1 MNRSGNSRAA
11 AAPPRSARTACA
23 GCGHPLG
30 SSESSHSVKGPRV
43 YVARHLC
50 AASSSPHPPHPPTSP
65 PHDHVT
71 HHVTTLG
78 RGAGSV
84 FHARCCICADCG
96 ADLTVGQAGQV
107 VLGADRSLRCVGCE
121 KRRRGDVC
129 DSCGGVL
136 MEHFV
141 AALGGRFHDTCVLQG
156 VSLFRD
162 LAPPCAHAAPRGAP
176 TNDARK
182 HNNSYTR
189 SPLPTPHKP
198 HTTTNPS
205 VAFGAR
211 RAPLCS
217 AQARRAASR
226 APTGTCTVL
235 CATGGARAALPPPP
249 PPLPPGPLLQ
259 AQSKPPSAALR
270 RRRACVGRAPS
281 PHCNMKWTQSGAA
294 VVTALRPPPLLRKQ
308 SPSRHAAAAAAAG
321 TAAVA
326 PGLRSARAAT
336 TAIAAQ
342 QEEGR
347 KQ

>member
-1 MNRSGNSRAA
+1 MRAA
-11 AAPPRSARTACA
+11 ASVRTAAPTSRWDRQAKWSWGPIGRFVASGARSADEETCATRVAACSWSTSLLLSEGASTTRAFYRASLSFATSPRRARALLPVVHRLTTQGNKTTPAPRSQ
-23 GCGHPLG
+23 
-30 SSESSHSVKGPRV
+30 
-43 YVARHLC
+43 
-50 AASSSPHPPHPPTSP
+50 PPTNHTP
-65 PHDHVT
+65 PQT
-71 HHVTTLG
+71 
-78 RGAGSV
+78 
-84 FHARCCICADCG
+84 
-96 ADLTVGQAGQV
+96 
-107 VLGADRSLRCVGCE
+107 
-121 KRRRGDVC
+121 
-129 DSCGGVL
+129 
-136 MEHFV
+136 
-141 AALGGRFHDTCVLQG
+141 
-156 VSLFRD
+156 
-162 LAPPCAHAAPRGAP
+162 
-176 TNDARK
+176 
-182 HNNSYTR
+182 
-189 SPLPTPHKP
+189 HKP
-198 HTTTNPS
+198 P

-336 TAIAAQ
+336 TAIAVQ

>member
-1 MNRSGNSRAA
+1 MCGVRTPARLFRIVAQRQ
-11 AAPPRSARTACA
+11 RSARLRCA
-23 GCGHPLG
+23 PP
-30 SSESSHSVKGPRV
+30 S
-43 YVARHLC
+43 LC
-50 AASSSPHPPHPPTSP
+50 CVFISSPPPPHHFTTSP

-162 LAPPCAHAAPRGAP
+162 LAPPCARAAPRGAP

-182 HNNSYTR
+182 QNNSR

-198 HTTTNPS
+198 HTTTNRQLLS
-205 VAFGAR
+205 VRGVRHYAR
-211 RAPLCS
+211 RKQGELRPGRRRELVLCS
-217 AQARRAASR
+217 VPRAERGRRCRRPLLPSHRGLFFKRSR
-226 APTGTCTVL
+226 NRRQQRCDDD
-235 CATGGARAALPPPP
+235 ARA
-249 PPLPPGPLLQ
+249 
-259 AQSKPPSAALR
+259 SDERLR
-270 RRRACVGRAPS
+270 R
-281 PHCNMKWTQSGAA
+281 
-294 VVTALRPPPLLRKQ
+294 
-308 SPSRHAAAAAAAG
+308 
-321 TAAVA
+321 
-326 PGLRSARAAT
+326 
-336 TAIAAQ
+336 TAI
-342 QEEGR
+342 
-347 KQ
+347 